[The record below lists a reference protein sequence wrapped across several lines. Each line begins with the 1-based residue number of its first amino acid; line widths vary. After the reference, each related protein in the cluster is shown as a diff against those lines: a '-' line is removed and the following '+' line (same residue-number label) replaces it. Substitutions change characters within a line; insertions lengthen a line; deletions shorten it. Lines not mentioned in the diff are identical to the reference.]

1 MTTENMEKISD
12 GKDAD
17 KLAEDFLNDLTKAP
31 EKKTPLDPATVLS
44 DPDVLAILNAKQKG
58 QKVRVAVGDETP
70 SKKPDD
76 TPKPGQDP
84 LDASTDKVIK
94 AFTTIF
100 EPRLAAL
107 EKDVAIARGKVDS
120 DIKVTVTEQIKK
132 AQKDHSDFEALR
144 PKMIELNEQFPGMS
158 IEELYTIAK
167 VRNNVASA
175 PAAIESERPDT
186 HAARPAEIGKQE
198 PVYKGA
204 AGARALIKKALSE
217 VAAEAKT

>member
-1 MTTENMEKISD
+1 MANEEKIGD
-12 GKDAD
+12 GNDAD
-17 KLAEDFLNDLTKAP
+17 KLAQDFLNELTKSP
-31 EKKTPLDPATVLS
+31 EKKAALDPATVLS

-58 QKVRVAVGDETP
+58 QKVRVAVGDEAP
-70 SKKPDD
+70 VKAAEQV
-76 TPKPGQDP
+76 KPGQDS
-84 LDASTDKVIK
+84 LDASTDKIVK

-107 EKDVAIARGKVDS
+107 EKDVAVARGKVDS
-120 DIKVTVTEQIKK
+120 DIKVTVADQIAKAKK
-132 AQKDHSDFEALR
+132 EHTDFETLR
-144 PKMIELNEQFPGMS
+144 PKMLEINDQFPGMS

-167 VRNNVASA
+167 VRNNAPSA